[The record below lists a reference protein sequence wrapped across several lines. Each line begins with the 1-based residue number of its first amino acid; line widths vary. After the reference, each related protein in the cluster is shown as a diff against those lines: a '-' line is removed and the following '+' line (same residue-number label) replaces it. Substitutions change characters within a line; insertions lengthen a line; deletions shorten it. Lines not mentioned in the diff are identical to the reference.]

1 MLKKKDLSF
10 YFASHADVN
19 LAYGSYDS
27 SKKDLVDR
35 DDHCF
40 VPLKII

>member
-1 MLKKKDLSF
+1 MLKKGLSF

-19 LAYGSYDS
+19 LTYGSHNS

-35 DDHCF
+35 GDHCF
-40 VPLKII
+40 VPLKTI